1 MKIFKCFSYLLAHLL
16 ALLYCKVLPW
26 PGEKVLSV
34 SAWEL
39 CVTLRI
45 DIKVYYTRKFH
56 LSSLLQE
63 RKAWEHLNH
72 PVGLYDQA
80 LCVPWWFSLRI
91 TVTIPI
97 W

>member
-26 PGEKVLSV
+26 PGEKVLPV

-39 CVTLRI
+39 CVTQRI
-45 DIKVYYTRKFH
+45 DIRCIIHVKCH
-56 LSSLLQE
+56 LSSLLQG

-80 LCVPWWFSLRI
+80 LRVPW
-91 TVTIPI
+91 
-97 W
+97 